1 MLKNCNKLGCF
12 ASGFLPLG
20 LLRRPDTGILG
31 LIVVQL
37 EAGLG
42 PVELVLELDVGGLVF
57 FVEKYGD
64 LISVLK
70 FTTFYFELS

>member
-42 PVELVLELDVGGLVF
+42 PVELELDVGGLAF

-70 FTTFYFELS
+70 FTTS

>member
-42 PVELVLELDVGGLVF
+42 PVELELDVGGLVL

-64 LISVLK
+64 FISVLK
-70 FTTFYFELS
+70 FTTFYFELN